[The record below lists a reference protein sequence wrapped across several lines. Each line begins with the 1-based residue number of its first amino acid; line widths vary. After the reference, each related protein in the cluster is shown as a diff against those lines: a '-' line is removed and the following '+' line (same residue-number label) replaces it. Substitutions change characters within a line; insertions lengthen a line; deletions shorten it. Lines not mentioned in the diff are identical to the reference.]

1 MSHRALLSVV
11 WKCQK
16 ILPCIR
22 VRKEQNAFLRSLV
35 TLVELASAGTRA
47 RAFPVTARLLSR
59 SGVVA
64 SRREEPAPPRRR
76 EPERNPRAARGGVSS
91 ALERGWKEEHFTDS
105 TPSSLIMAIIASTP
119 ENDAAVLATLPYLLL
134 TIAFTFLAVVR
145 KSVSLSLMEGLT
157 CYILP
162 ETDEERWRARIAK
175 ATHEKKS
182 SESKRRAKG
191 ARAPPAGNIDELGEN
206 SIAAIAMTKNQLILK
221 PFWSH
226 VDRLVF
232 FACLVIVHCVAREV
246 HAFVVASD
254 GGAGSDAE
262 GTTTTTTTNVLLA
275 PLAAFSAVSAMRAL
289 VRAAIDPASTPAVER
304 HVAVAAGF
312 IGFAFSLVFLLSS
325 PAFAARVRSGRD
337 RAAHRGRD
345 ARGDARVR
353 HGDRHARGDA
363 GVRRAQRARRVHKRG
378 ALRAGG
384 SRRAVL
390 QGAISLLRRS
400 HMTTPSAW

>member
-1 MSHRALLSVV
+1 
-11 WKCQK
+11 
-16 ILPCIR
+16 
-22 VRKEQNAFLRSLV
+22 
-35 TLVELASAGTRA
+35 
-47 RAFPVTARLLSR
+47 VTARLLSR

-304 HVAVAAGF
+304 HVAVAAGL

-325 PAFAARVRSGRD
+325 PAFARAFEVAETARLTAGATLAETRAFGMEIVTLAEMQVCVALSALAGFINAALFAPAVRV
-337 RAAHRGRD
+337 
-345 ARGDARVR
+345 ARCYKARFPYY
-353 HGDRHARGDA
+353 A
-363 GVRRAQRARRVHKRG
+363 GP
-378 ALRAGG
+378 
-384 SRRAVL
+384 
-390 QGAISLLRRS
+390 I
-400 HMTTPSAW
+400 

>member
-1 MSHRALLSVV
+1 
-11 WKCQK
+11 
-16 ILPCIR
+16 
-22 VRKEQNAFLRSLV
+22 
-35 TLVELASAGTRA
+35 
-47 RAFPVTARLLSR
+47 
-59 SGVVA
+59 
-64 SRREEPAPPRRR
+64 
-76 EPERNPRAARGGVSS
+76 
-91 ALERGWKEEHFTDS
+91 
-105 TPSSLIMAIIASTP
+105 MAIIASTP

-325 PAFAARVRSGRD
+325 PAFARAFEVAETARLTAGATLAETRTFGMESVTLAEMQVCVALSALAGFINAALFAPAVRV
-337 RAAHRGRD
+337 
-345 ARGDARVR
+345 ARCYKARFPYY
-353 HGDRHARGDA
+353 A
-363 GVRRAQRARRVHKRG
+363 GP
-378 ALRAGG
+378 
-384 SRRAVL
+384 
-390 QGAISLLRRS
+390 I
-400 HMTTPSAW
+400 